1 MPRWL
6 CALGVREQAEWQRLS
21 FFLLIFFL
29 VGAGLAL
36 GRGSAEALFFKRYG
50 IQFLPVMFI
59 VLALLLSL
67 LSTVYA
73 AYADR
78 VPAERFFVVL
88 FLLLAGLLLA
98 NRVAMSMPG
107 MESAYPVYF
116 LIYEVASELLMMHGL
131 FYLGQNFE
139 TLQVK
144 RFTALAFAAMQIGKI
159 SGGLL
164 LVAVVHRFG
173 APNMLYLW
181 TALCI
186 AGAVLITLR
195 HRRLGVSPWFQPGR
209 RGRKRLGQALEQ
221 ISQGFAFA
229 RRSSL
234 IRATSMSL
242 FFLVIAFYIMCYTVN
257 RIYAKSFTTEESL
270 TQFFGLLAAGT
281 GTLALLIQLLVTGRL
296 LSRFGIKKTNLI
308 FPLTGLAS
316 FVFLIV
322 SFSLPAAIV
331 GSINKDALMPAI
343 RNPTRNLFFSALP
356 DYMQGRAR
364 AMQLIVVLPLALAI
378 TGGFLYVVQR
388 SPNPALFLWAGLA
401 ACLAY
406 LACNFA
412 MNRAYVSSILSVV
425 RDRVFMPGRQ
435 LQNVIRGSQAEL
447 FEELMRGV
455 QHDDPDICVAYSR
468 SLLEANAGRAMPVI
482 VQRMRS
488 SDTVLRN
495 RLLHL
500 VRHHGTDVLDTYLL
514 EAAETGDA
522 HLRALALGRLFARKN
537 EQARTK
543 LGELLRSNNP
553 RLMAA
558 AVIGV
563 PQYDDAH
570 LMQQADRCWQ
580 RLLEGSNEGAL
591 IAVLEVMLAVP
602 ARRDEAFVLGVLQ
615 QQDSPR
621 IQRAVVALLS
631 RWLPPLPPAFVQ
643 PLIQLAHSEDYE
655 IRRRAV
661 ECHSVLEPEQARK
674 LLFVALEDPHPKV
687 RDAAIAALSADG
699 VERSQQLSQWIVE
712 NRGTPRSQEGALLAL
727 LAMSASQE
735 LFRSIA
741 DTKIQDARWCQRA
754 ATLLPQDDA
763 EALNWQPLRLALL
776 ERTQQY
782 ADLVLMAM
790 GRFDDSVAIDVIRAG
805 LKSGDA
811 RQVSNACEA
820 VRHVRSRRLGEYLG
834 NLLEGTG
841 KTADIA
847 LASAQDVLSW
857 CRQQDPWIRDCAR
870 YAAGG

>member
-1 MPRWL
+1 MPGWL
-6 CALGVREQAEWQRLS
+6 RALGVREHAEWQRLS

-50 IQFLPVMFI
+50 IQYLPVMF
-59 VLALLLSL
+59 VLLAVLLSL

-88 FLLLAGLLLA
+88 FLLLAGLLA
-98 NRVAMSMPG
+98 VNRVAMSMPG
-107 MESAYPVYF
+107 METAYPVYF
-116 LIYEVASELLMMHGL
+116 LVYEVASELLMMHGL

-164 LVAVVHRFG
+164 LVGVVSLFG

-181 TALCI
+181 TALCVI
-186 AGAVLITLR
+186 SAVLIVLR
-195 HRRLGVSPWFQPGR
+195 HRRLGVSPYFQPGR

-221 ISQGFAFA
+221 ITQGFAFA

-234 IRATSMSL
+234 IRATSLSL
-242 FFLVIAFYIMCYTVN
+242 FFLVVAFYIMCYTVN
-257 RIYAKSFTTEESL
+257 RIYAKSFVTEEAL

-281 GTLALLIQLLVTGRL
+281 GTLALSIQLLVTGRL
-296 LSRFGIKKTNLI
+296 LTRFGIKKTNLI
-308 FPLTGLAS
+308 FPVTGLAS

-378 TGGFLYVVQR
+378 TGGFLYAVQR
-388 SPNPALFLWAGLA
+388 APSPAMFLWAGLA
-401 ACLAY
+401 ACIAY
-406 LACNFA
+406 LFSNIA

-447 FEELMRGV
+447 FDEFLRGV
-455 QHDDPDICVAYSR
+455 RHDDPDVCIAYSR
-468 SLLEANAGRAMPVI
+468 SLLEANADRALPVI
-482 VQRMRS
+482 VERMRS
-488 SDTVLRN
+488 ADTVLRN
-495 RLLHL
+495 RLLDL
-500 VRHHGTDVLDTYLL
+500 VSNEHSNVLDDYLL
-514 EAAETGDA
+514 EVAETGDA
-522 HLRALALGRLFARKN
+522 HLRALVLAQLFARRQ
-537 EQARTK
+537 EQARP
-543 LGELLRSNNP
+543 EVNALLASDNP
-553 RLMAA
+553 RLMSAGI
-558 AVIGV
+558 IG
-563 PQYDDAH
+563 AH
-570 LMQQADRCWQ
+570 RYGDVNLIRQADTCWQ
-580 RLLEGSNEGAL
+580 RLLDAADEEGPA
-591 IAVLEVMLAVP
+591 IAALEVMLALP
-602 ARRDEAFVLGVLQ
+602 ERRDAVFVQRALDR
-615 QQDSPR
+615 DSLR
-621 IQRAVVALLS
+621 IQRVAVVLLG
-631 RWLPPLPPAFVQ
+631 RWVPPLPDEFVQ
-643 PLIQLAHSEDYE
+643 PLIQLAHSEDHE
-655 IRRRAV
+655 IRCRAV
-661 ECHSVLEPEQARK
+661 DCHAALKPEQARK

-687 RDAAIAALSADG
+687 RNAAVRVLSADG
-699 VERSQQLSQWIVE
+699 AARIQQLRQWIIE
-712 NRGTPRSQEGALLAL
+712 NQGTPRSQEAALQALLTL
-727 LAMSASQE
+727 PASQE
-735 LFRSIA
+735 IFRDIA
-741 DTKIQDARWCQRA
+741 DTKIQNARWCHRA
-754 ATLLPQDDA
+754 AMLLPQDEG
-763 EALNWQPLRLALL
+763 EASSWQPLRIALL
-776 ERTQQY
+776 ERTNQY

-805 LKSGDA
+805 LKSGDS

-820 VRHVRSRRLGEYLG
+820 VRHVRSRRLGDYLG
-834 NLLEGTG
+834 DLLEGTG

-847 LASAQDVLSW
+847 LASVQDVLSW
-857 CRQQDPWIRDCAR
+857 CRHQDPWIRDCAR
-870 YAAGG
+870 YAAGE